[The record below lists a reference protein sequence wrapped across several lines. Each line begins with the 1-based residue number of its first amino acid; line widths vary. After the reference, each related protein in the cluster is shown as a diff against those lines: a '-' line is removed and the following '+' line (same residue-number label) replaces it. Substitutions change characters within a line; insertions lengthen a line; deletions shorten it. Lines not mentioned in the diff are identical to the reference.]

1 MENQKR
7 NTTQLLIRSSTG
19 VKYTLYHINKN
30 GDSKVSMIMILALSL
45 QQQHNR
51 DRYRKLIFKAKY
63 IMMTVLKGILNSKTS
78 SYYNFNTPKE

>member
-1 MENQKR
+1 
-7 NTTQLLIRSSTG
+7 
-19 VKYTLYHINKN
+19 
-30 GDSKVSMIMILALSL
+30 MIMILALSL